1 MSSIVSRLC
10 DLFWPSKKQNTSL
23 SESDSEK
30 EHVPDPKLKI
40 FDEGWGHSKS
50 RESRV
55 PLDANGE
62 PLPWFTY
69 PAIEYLRQLDLA
81 NARVLE
87 WGAGGST
94 LFWGTHC
101 SEILTI
107 ERTKTWFDEINP
119 KVAGNT
125 RIILAPDKQDYVRAG
140 GDGIFDIIVIDGE
153 HRQECVETALARLA
167 TGGIIILDNSDW
179 YTKAAQ
185 KLRDSGLAQFDFS
198 GFGPVNDY
206 TWSTSIYIRG
216 EFMFKPKFERL
227 PMHGVG
233 ALDVFAPEEANALD
247 EQNEAD
253 AGN

>member
-10 DLFWPSKKQNTSL
+10 NLFWPSKKQNAGL
-23 SESDSEK
+23 PESTGDKDE
-30 EHVPDPKLKI
+30 VGDPKLKI

-62 PLPWFTY
+62 SLPWFTY
-69 PAIEYLRQLDLA
+69 PAIEYLRQLDLT

-94 LFWGTHC
+94 LFWGKHC
-101 SEILTI
+101 RQVVTV
-107 ERTKTWFDEINP
+107 ERTKTWFDEISP
-119 KVAGNT
+119 RVAGNT
-125 RIILAPDKQDYVRAG
+125 QLILAPDKADYVRAG
-140 GDGIFDIIVIDGE
+140 HEENFDIIVIDGE
-153 HRQECVETALARLA
+153 HRRDCVETAISRLSP
-167 TGGIIILDNSDW
+167 GGIIILDNSDW
-179 YTKAAQ
+179 YTKAAE
-185 KLRDSGLAQFDFS
+185 KLRKLGFAQFDFS

-216 EFMFKPKFERL
+216 EFMFEPRFERL

-233 ALDVFAPEEANALD
+233 ALDVFAPEEAD
-247 EQNEAD
+247 PSEEGNEA
-253 AGN
+253 AGGS